1 MTYDFIIIGAGSA
14 GSVLAYRLSENPEN
28 KVLLIEAGGPDKK
41 TEIHIPGAYGELHRS
56 EVDWQFWGTPQ
67 PSLKNRKLYIP
78 RGKTLGGSSST
89 NAMAYVRGNKADY
102 DEWAELGNPGWS
114 YEKVLPYFIKSEFN
128 ENIES
133 AFHGQEGPM
142 YIS

>member
-28 KVLLIEAGGPDKK
+28 KVLLIEAGGSNKK

-67 PSLKNRKLYIP
+67 PSLIIENYI
-78 RGKTLGGSSST
+78 
-89 NAMAYVRGNKADY
+89 Y
-102 DEWAELGNPGWS
+102 
-114 YEKVLPYFIKSEFN
+114 
-128 ENIES
+128 
-133 AFHGQEGPM
+133 QEGKPWRQQF
-142 YIS
+142 YQCYGICKRK